1 MNTNKTLY
9 QAILKIVVEAKN
21 RDEAYKKLGQELDE
35 MAGLLLDQMEVKM
48 IFEED
53 EPIATYQLSRGDA
66 KLELEKR
73 GKSLADLT
81 TDQWEDIAH
90 YAQKG
95 LEGFMDGWDIIIAN
109 AVELVLGEI
118 PVRKD

>member
-53 EPIATYQLSRGDA
+53 EPIATYPLPP
-66 KLELEKR
+66 
-73 GKSLADLT
+73 T
-81 TDQWEDIAH
+81 
-90 YAQKG
+90 
-95 LEGFMDGWDIIIAN
+95 N
-109 AVELVLGEI
+109 
-118 PVRKD
+118 